1 MAILQR
7 SVTDLKG
14 VGSQL
19 AAKLANL
26 QIKTIQ
32 DVLFH
37 LPTKYVDRTRI
48 HSIATVRLNDTVV
61 VEGSVTKVSVVP
73 KPKRS
78 LTVKI
83 TDGSGDITLKFF
95 HFNMQQQAQFKQ
107 NVRVR
112 CFGQIKAFRNGLQII
127 HPEYKVILDD
137 AIVPVEEHLT
147 PIYASCDGVSQNLLR
162 NLVRQSLAIINPIAE
177 SLELLPVSVCR
188 NLNFISWHET
198 LQLLHAP
205 PPDLDVVN
213 LQKRMAFEELLA
225 QHLILKQKRQALAE
239 QTAYALSAD
248 NTFLPVL
255 LEKLPFALTAAQTRV
270 INTISVDM
278 QSSHPMVRLVQGD
291 VGSGKTLVAVAAA
304 LQAIAGGKQ
313 VAFMAPTEI
322 LAEQHWRNI
331 SKLCQHLKISVS
343 LLTGKMAAKEK
354 QKTSHA
360 LGSGQDKF
368 IIGTHALLQDNVVFK
383 DLALVIIDEQH
394 RFGVDQRLTL
404 RNKGMQP
411 HQLILT
417 ATPIPRTLAMTFH
430 ADMDYAVIDEL
441 PPGRKPIETVL
452 VNSDRRTEI
461 LQRIRNLVQSGQQVY
476 WVCTIIEQSEVLDCT
491 PAEQAWQDL
500 CLALPDLKI
509 GLLHGRMKSQEKD
522 QVMQEFS
529 NGNTNVLVATTV
541 IEVGVDVPNAS
552 LMVIENPE
560 RLGLAQLHQLRGRVG
575 RGNAQSYCVLLY
587 KTPLSERS
595 IERLKFLRDSND
607 GFAIAEFDLQM
618 RGPGEFLGTKQSGVA
633 QMRIADLVRDRELLP
648 RVSAVGEVISQDYPE
663 LIPKLIRRW
672 IRDQVQYAVV

>member
-48 HSIATVRLNDTVV
+48 HPIATVRLNETVV
-61 VEGSVTKVSVVP
+61 VEGLVTKVSVVP
-73 KPKRS
+73 RPKRS

-112 CFGQIKAFRNGLQII
+112 CFGQIKAFRNGLQMI

-162 NLVRQSLAIINPIAE
+162 NIVRQSLAIINPIAE
-177 SLELLPVSVCR
+177 SLELLPASVCR
-188 NLNFISWHET
+188 NLNFLSWHET

-248 NTFLPVL
+248 NTLLPVL

-304 LQAIAGGKQ
+304 LHAIAGGKQ

-331 SKLCQHLKISVS
+331 SKLCQELQISVS

-354 QKTSHA
+354 QRTSQA
-360 LGSGQDKF
+360 LESGQDKF
-368 IIGTHALLQDNVVFK
+368 VIGTHALLQDNVAFK

-500 CLALPDLKI
+500 CLALPDIKI
-509 GLLHGRMKSQEKD
+509 GLLHGRMKSQDKD

-595 IERLKFLRDSND
+595 VERLKFLRDSND